1 MVAEKKKSF
10 CISTKFLKINNK
22 NCVEAVFVGHLG
34 IREQSPTW
42 KTWYPRCNS
51 LYTLC
56 TCIRGVGQVF
66 STSPR
71 ISREVVLEVN
81 SAPKPERTRLVLN
94 ENWCKVRKILRYIQR
109 KQPSVLIYRRLRKC
123 AEINRD
129 SSAEENRSK

>member
-1 MVAEKKKSF
+1 
-10 CISTKFLKINNK
+10 
-22 NCVEAVFVGHLG
+22 
-34 IREQSPTW
+34 
-42 KTWYPRCNS
+42 
-51 LYTLC
+51 
-56 TCIRGVGQVF
+56 
-66 STSPR
+66 SPR

-129 SSAEENRSK
+129 SSAEENRRK